1 VLKVGLTGGL
11 ASGKSTV
18 GRILKDLGCHLFLAD
33 EAGHR
38 LLAAGGE
45 AVAPVRAAFGEA
57 ILSENGEIDRRKLG
71 QIVFADPDALNRLN
85 AIIHPLVFACEDRWL
100 ESVQSGDPQAVA
112 VVEAAILIETGS
124 YRRFDKLIVSWCPLE
139 TALVR
144 AMARSGWPEAEAR
157 QRLARQMPI
166 EEKKSYAD
174 YLIDTS
180 GSMAETIEQTKV
192 VYAALRSASL

>member
-1 VLKVGLTGGL
+1 MLKVGLTGGL

-33 EAGHR
+33 EAGHA
-38 LLAAGGE
+38 LLAPGGA
-45 AVAPVRAAFGEA
+45 AVAPVLASFGDSV
-57 ILSENGEIDRRKLG
+57 LSENGGIDRRRLG
-71 QIVFADPDALNRLN
+71 QIVFSDADSLNRLN
-85 AIIHPLVFACEDRWL
+85 AIVHPLVFACEDYWL
-100 ESVQSGDPQAVA
+100 ESVQSGDPHGVA

-124 YRRFDKLIVSWCPLE
+124 YRRFDKLIVTWCPLE
-139 TALVR
+139 TAIQR
-144 AMARSGWPEAEAR
+144 AMARSGWPEAELR

-180 GSMAETIEQTKV
+180 GSMAHTIEQTEA